1 MKHRTVIDPSKNSCS
16 ARALGPRGATM
27 VSVMLM
33 SVSMITI
40 ATLVMRASQR
50 DTQRAS
56 AKVAREQA
64 AMAAH
69 ASVELA
75 AAHYRRAFFMAGAN
89 KEQVLS
95 DALAG
100 SNPPSDSR
108 FCTRDLSSADG
119 PDKDCIPGTGSNNPR
134 TGQRNSALT
143 SGHSDCSGRPC
154 MRPGALVMLPG
165 KGSSTDVPWSS
176 VPMGTLLEGGD
187 PEALVTV
194 WVRNN
199 SSEALGASGTGSWI
213 VDKDG
218 RVVITGMARVRNST
232 VTVEQEYYFLPRG
245 GVMAQSPPTPD
256 EGYGGGH
263 NGDNSAVAV
272 CEQDYAS
279 SDLTPPPSP

>member
-1 MKHRTVIDPSKNSCS
+1 MSTPIKAVQRPSQTLPLETRKH
-16 ARALGPRGATM
+16 RGATM

-33 SVSMITI
+33 GVSMLTV
-40 ATLVMRASQR
+40 ATLVMRASHR
-50 DTQRAS
+50 DTQRAT

-75 AAHYRRAFFMAGAN
+75 AAHYRRQVLGAN
-89 KEQVLS
+89 PDAQALS
-95 DALAG
+95 VALAG
-100 SNPPSDSR
+100 SNPPSDASY
-108 FCTRDLSSADG
+108 CTRDLDSADG
-119 PDKDCIPGTGSNNPR
+119 PDKDCIPGTGNNNPR

-143 SGHSDCSGRPC
+143 AGHSDCSGRPC

-165 KGSSTDVPWSS
+165 ADQSAAIPWSA
-176 VPMGTLLEGGD
+176 VPMADLMEGGD
-187 PEALVTV
+187 PQAIVTV

-199 SSEALGASGTGSWI
+199 ASEALGVGGTGSWV

-218 RVVITGMARVRNST
+218 RVVLTGMARVRKST
-232 VTVEQEYYFLPRG
+232 VTIEQEYYFLPRA
-245 GVMAQSPPTPD
+245 GVTAQSPSTPD

-272 CEQDYAS
+272 CEDDYAS
-279 SDLTPPPSP
+279 VNMGDD

>member
-1 MKHRTVIDPSKNSCS
+1 
-16 ARALGPRGATM
+16 M

-33 SVSMITI
+33 SVSMLTV
-40 ATLVMRASQR
+40 ATLVMRASHR

-56 AKVAREQA
+56 ATVSREQA
-64 AMAAH
+64 LMAAH

-75 AAHYRRAFFMAGAN
+75 AAHYRREFFDAGDDRST
-89 KEQVLS
+89 VLS
-95 DALAG
+95 QALAG
-100 SNPPSDSR
+100 SNPPADPK
-108 FCTRDLSSADG
+108 FCVRDLSATDG
-119 PDKDCIPGTGSNNPR
+119 PDKDCIPGTGTNSPR
-134 TGQRNSALT
+134 TGQRNSALL

-165 KGSSTDVPWSS
+165 SDKGANQVWSEI
-176 VPMGTLLEGGD
+176 PMATLLEGGD
-187 PEALVTV
+187 PQALVTV

-199 SSEALGASGTGSWI
+199 SSEALGADGTGSWV

-272 CEQDYAS
+272 CESDYAS
-279 SDLTPPPSP
+279 ADLGG